1 MPNFI
6 FLSFKFIFPKITMYL
21 YSLSTMLGY
30 GALLVSTLVFHAL
43 GAQVS
48 DNNNSVKTVFQLTQ
62 NETWFENLVV
72 RPNGKILATR
82 IDVPELWSIDPSDN
96 TKNAG
101 SLLYTFPNAT
111 SLLGITEIAHDN
123 YAIVAGNFSL
133 STIKSTPGSYA
144 VWTIDV
150 SNKDKEPKAELLAP
164 IPGGEFLDGMVPFGK
179 DLLLIADAA
188 KGVIW
193 RLNRRTGESS
203 EALSHSLML
212 PADGQPIPVG
222 VNGLKIRE
230 NYIYFTSTTQEIFG
244 RIPID
249 ENASATGDLE
259 IITSGFVVDDFLLL
273 EDGTAYLTTNTM
285 NSILKVSPQ
294 GSVQLLAGNAFKMTV
309 AGSTA
314 VVMSHDQ
321 STLYVT
327 TSGALIAPV
336 MCEKTEPGKIVAVS
350 L

>member
-1 MPNFI
+1 
-6 FLSFKFIFPKITMYL
+6 MYL

-30 GALLVSTLVFHAL
+30 GALLVSTLVPHAL

-82 IDVPELWSIDPSDN
+82 IDVPELWSIDQSDN

-314 VVMSHDQ
+314 AVMSHDQ

>member
-1 MPNFI
+1 MLYFI
-6 FLSFKFIFPKITMYL
+6 FSVLQIYFFLTSTML
-21 YSLSTMLGY
+21 YRLSTILGY
-30 GALLVSTLVFHAL
+30 GALLVSTLVPHAL
-43 GAQVS
+43 GAQVTN
-48 DNNNSVKTVFQLTQ
+48 NNNSVKTVFQLNQ

-72 RPNGKILATR
+72 RPNGQLLATR
-82 IDVPELWSIDPSDN
+82 IDVPELWSIDPSEN

-101 SLLYTFPNAT
+101 SLLYTIPNAA
-111 SLLGITEIAHDN
+111 SLLGITEIAHDV
-123 YAIVAGNFSL
+123 YAVVAGNFSL

-150 SNKDKEPKAELLAP
+150 SDKNKEPKATFLAP
-164 IPGGEFLDGMVPFGK
+164 IPGGEFLDGMIPFGK

-193 RLNRRTGESS
+193 RLNLRTGESS
-203 EALSHSLML
+203 QALSHPSML

-244 RIPID
+244 RIPVD

-294 GSVQLLAGNAFKMTV
+294 GS
-309 AGSTA
+309 GSR
-314 VVMSHDQ
+314 SFLKKNSFGHH
-321 STLYVT
+321 SL
-327 TSGALIAPV
+327 
-336 MCEKTEPGKIVAVS
+336 IVARIAS
-350 L
+350 SRPIARNK